1 MNGNEGVLSSV
12 DFTVSLPTAVTNF
25 SNGRGISP
33 EPVHSKRDAKAMA
46 KLKMKVLHEFSNGR
60 SHHRQEPPIE
70 NRRKIGRIGTL
81 TRNKIFAVNSFK
93 NGREITEYVE
103 VSDSE
108 VESSDAEQ
116 FSDENEKII
125 QKIDDQKQMSKPK
138 DDGDIEI
145 SKTNE
150 VKEVNN
156 TQTEETDRKEVNHTQ
171 MEETEK
177 QIVDNIPTL
186 EVNY

>member
-1 MNGNEGVLSSV
+1 MAKLKMR
-12 DFTVSLPTAVTNF
+12 AIHQF
-25 SNGRGISP
+25 SNGRGHHSP
-33 EPVHSKRDAKAMA
+33 EP
-46 KLKMKVLHEFSNGR
+46 
-60 SHHRQEPPIE
+60 PTE
-70 NRRKIGRIGTL
+70 NQRKIGRTM
-81 TRNKIFAVNSFK
+81 RNKIFAVNSFR